1 MMSLKSITND
11 DVYSQKGLSGTG
23 IPPNMAK
30 GSGRIRFYPIEDEF
44 GVPKQVL
51 SVKNVDVIA
60 FSRNEND
67 TIED

>member
-1 MMSLKSITND
+1 
-11 DVYSQKGLSGTG
+11 
-23 IPPNMAK
+23 MAK
-30 GSGRIRFYPIEDEF
+30 GSSRIRFYPIEDEF